1 MRVVQLGKY
10 YYPYVG
16 GIESHLFTLVN
27 ELKNRVDLDVIVS
40 NTNWHTQRDVH
51 RGVSVTRCGA
61 LTHAASTAISPGMVL
76 ELSQR
81 NYDVVHLHL
90 PHPVGVASYLASRK
104 PTRHRLVVSYHSD
117 VIRQQRLL
125 ALYAP
130 LVDRLL
136 TRADV
141 VIATSPNYRES
152 SSVLQHFADKTT
164 VVPYGIDL
172 EMFRHTDA
180 LAGRAREIRAR
191 FGDRPLLVG
200 VGRLVY
206 YKGFEFAIRAL
217 PQVPDAQLLL
227 IGDGPLR
234 VPLQQLAQ
242 ELGVADRVH
251 LLGEMQNHET
261 PAYYFASD
269 VYLLPSIA
277 RSEAFGIVQIEA
289 MACGL
294 PVINTNL
301 PSGVP
306 FVSRHG
312 ESGLTVPPSDAAAL
326 ASAIR
331 ELLTSPETRKRMGAA
346 GRARAEREFSKEAL
360 AAQMLALYEGR
371 AGSVESAEG
380 TSRGFRYDA
389 PT

>member
-1 MRVVQLGKY
+1 LRVVQVGKY

-27 ELKNRVDLDVIVS
+27 ELKSQVDLDVIVS
-40 NTNWHTQRDVH
+40 NTTRHTQRDVH

-61 LTHAASTAISPGMVL
+61 LAHAASASISPGMVR

-90 PHPVGVASYLASRK
+90 PHPIGVASYLVSRK
-104 PTRHRLVVSYHSD
+104 PTQHRLIVSYHSD

-130 LVDRLL
+130 LVNELL
-136 TRADV
+136 SRADV

-152 SSVLQHFADKTT
+152 SSVLQRFAEKTR

-172 EMFRHTDA
+172 DLFRHTEA
-180 LAGRAREIRAR
+180 VATRAREIRAR
-191 FGDRPLLVG
+191 FGERPLLVA
-200 VGRLVY
+200 VGRLIY

-217 PQVPDAQLLL
+217 PEVPDAQLLV

-234 VPLQQLAQ
+234 SDLHQLAR
-242 ELGVADRVH
+242 ELGVGDRVH
-251 LLGEMQNHET
+251 LLGEMQNHDT

-269 VYLLPSIA
+269 VYLLPSVA

-294 PVINTNL
+294 PVINTDL
-301 PSGVP
+301 RSGVP

-312 ESGLTVPPSDAAAL
+312 ESGLTVPPSDSAAL
-326 ASAIR
+326 AAAIR
-331 ELLTSPETRKRMGAA
+331 ELLAAPEVRKRMGEA
-346 GRARAEREFSKEAL
+346 GRARAEKEFSKEVL
-360 AAQMLALYEGR
+360 AARMLELYTGR
-371 AGSVESAEG
+371 SDGLSGAGPG
-380 TSRGFRYDA
+380 IR
-389 PT
+389 

>member
-1 MRVVQLGKY
+1 
-10 YYPYVG
+10 
-16 GIESHLFTLVN
+16 
-27 ELKNRVDLDVIVS
+27 
-40 NTNWHTQRDVH
+40 
-51 RGVSVTRCGA
+51 
-61 LTHAASTAISPGMVL
+61 
-76 ELSQR
+76 
-81 NYDVVHLHL
+81 
-90 PHPVGVASYLASRK
+90 
-104 PTRHRLVVSYHSD
+104 

-130 LVDRLL
+130 LVTKLL

-152 SSVLQHFADKTT
+152 SDVLQRFAGKTT

-172 EMFRHTDA
+172 EMFRHTAA
-180 LAGRAREIRAR
+180 LSARAREIRSR
-191 FGDRPLLVG
+191 FGNRPLLVA

-217 PQVPDAQLLL
+217 PQVPDAQLLV

-234 VPLQQLAQ
+234 APLEQLAR
-242 ELGVADRVH
+242 ELGVGDRVH

-269 VYLLPSIA
+269 LYLLPSIA

-294 PVINTNL
+294 PVINTEL

-312 ESGLTVPPSDAAAL
+312 ESGLTVPPSDADAL
-326 ASAIR
+326 ARAIR
-331 ELLTSPETRKRMGAA
+331 ELLAAPETRMNMGVA
-346 GRARAEREFSKEAL
+346 GRARAEREFSKQAL
-360 AAQMLALYEGR
+360 ATRMLALYGRR
-371 AGSVESAEG
+371 AGTATG
-380 TSRGFRYDA
+380 TERIA
-389 PT
+389 T

>member
-1 MRVVQLGKY
+1 LRVVQVGKY

-27 ELKNRVDLDVIVS
+27 ELKHQVDLDVIVS
-40 NTNWHTQRDVH
+40 NTTRLTQRDVH

-61 LTHAASTAISPGMVL
+61 IAHAASASISPGMVL

-104 PTRHRLVVSYHSD
+104 PAQHRLIVSYHSD

-130 LVDRLL
+130 LVNKLL
-136 TRADV
+136 RRADV

-152 SSVLQHFADKTT
+152 SSVLQRFAEKTS

-172 EMFRHTDA
+172 ELFRHTEA
-180 LAGRAREIRAR
+180 LATRAREIRTR
-191 FGDRPLLVG
+191 FGERPLLVA
-200 VGRLVY
+200 VGRLIY

-217 PQVPDAQLLL
+217 PEVPEAQLLI

-234 VPLQQLAQ
+234 AELGQLAR
-242 ELGVADRVH
+242 ELGVGDRVH
-251 LLGEMQNHET
+251 LLGEMQNDET

-294 PVINTNL
+294 PVINTDL
-301 PSGVP
+301 RSGVP

-312 ESGLTVPPSDAAAL
+312 ESGLTVPPSDAPAL
-326 ASAIR
+326 AAAIR
-331 ELLTSPETRKRMGAA
+331 ELLAAPETRKRMGEA

-360 AAQMLALYEGR
+360 AARMLQLYAGR
-371 AGSVESAEG
+371 IDGVTGA
-380 TSRGFRYDA
+380 
-389 PT
+389 

>member
-1 MRVVQLGKY
+1 VRVVQVGKY

-27 ELKNRVDLDVIVS
+27 ELKHQVDLDVIVS
-40 NTNWHTQRDVH
+40 NTNWRTQRDVH

-61 LTHAASTAISPGMVL
+61 LTHAASTALSPGMVL

-81 NYDVVHLHL
+81 DYDVVHLHL
-90 PHPVGVASYLASRK
+90 PHPVGVASYLASKK
-104 PTRHRLVVSYHSD
+104 PARHRLIVSYHSD
-117 VIRQQRLL
+117 VVRQQRLL

-152 SSVLQHFADKTT
+152 SSVLQRFSAKTT

-172 EMFRHTDA
+172 EMFRHTEE
-180 LAGRAREIRAR
+180 LAARAREIRVR
-191 FGDRPLLVG
+191 FGDRPLLVA

-217 PQVPDAQLLL
+217 PQVPDAQLLI

-234 VPLQQLAQ
+234 IPLEQLAR
-242 ELGVADRVH
+242 ELGVRDRVH

-269 VYLLPSIA
+269 LYLLPSIA

-294 PVINTNL
+294 PVINTEL

-312 ESGLTVPPSDAAAL
+312 ESGLTVPPSDAVAL
-326 ASAIR
+326 SGAIR
-331 ELLTSPETRKRMGAA
+331 ELLAQPQTRKNMGAA
-346 GRARAEREFSKEAL
+346 GRARAEREFSKQAL
-360 AAQMLALYEGR
+360 AAQMLAIYAGR
-371 AGSVESAEG
+371 PASAAGAE
-380 TSRGFRYDA
+380 RVIR
-389 PT
+389 